1 MNRST
6 HLTLRSTAALAVA
19 AVALGIGALPASAHV
34 TVRADATASGGYA
47 GLTLR
52 VPNESDSAS
61 TDKLVVTLP
70 QDRPLANV
78 SVKPV
83 PGWKAEVKSA
93 KLPEPV
99 MANNLTL
106 TEAPRTITWTA
117 ESKEAAIAPGEYQ
130 EFAIS
135 GGPLPEPGTLVLPT
149 EQTYTDGEVADWA
162 DEPSGGE
169 EPEHP
174 APVIEVT
181 EAAEGDGHDTEDAAE
196 DKGDGDTTAAT
207 SSSGDSS
214 DTPARVLGGLA
225 LVIALVGTG
234 IAALAARRRSA

>member
-19 AVALGIGALPASAHV
+19 AIGLGLGALPASAHV

-47 GLTLR
+47 GLTFR

-61 TDKLVVTLP
+61 TDTLVVTLP
-70 QDRPLANV
+70 QDKPLANV

-83 PGWKAEVKSA
+83 PGWTAEVKSA
-93 KLPEPV
+93 ELPEPV
-99 MANNLTL
+99 RTNDLNL

-117 ESKEAAIAPGEYQ
+117 ESKDAQIAPGEYQ

-135 GGPLPEPGTLVLPT
+135 GGPLPEPGTLVLPA
-149 EQTYTDGEVADWA
+149 EQTYTDGEVVDWA
-162 DEPSGGE
+162 EGPTEGE

-174 APVIEVT
+174 APVVEVT
-181 EAAEGDGHDTEDAAE
+181 EAEEGHGHGAEEAAE
-196 DKGDGDTTAAT
+196 DDDTTTAAT
-207 SSSGDSS
+207 ASGDSS
-214 DTPARVLGGLA
+214 DTPARALGGLA
-225 LVIALVGTG
+225 LVVALVGVGITALTG
-234 IAALAARRRSA
+234 RRRSA